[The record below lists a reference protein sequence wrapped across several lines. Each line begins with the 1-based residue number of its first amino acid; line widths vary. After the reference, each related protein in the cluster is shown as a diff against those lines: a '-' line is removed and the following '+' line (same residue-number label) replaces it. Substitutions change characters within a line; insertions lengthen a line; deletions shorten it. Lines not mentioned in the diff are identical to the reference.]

1 MTLAKF
7 EPKKRV
13 DPTGQGDVEIRSEL
27 IGVVRDFDASHS
39 RSQQTAIGLSE
50 IGHPCARRIAYKR
63 SGFPEPVN
71 PSNDP
76 WLTVIGTAT
85 HAWLANALAHANAQ
99 AGWERYLIEK
109 RVWVRPDL
117 SGTGDVLDQQTNTV
131 IDHKI
136 VGKSSM
142 DKYKLHGP
150 GPQYEIQGHSYGFGW
165 EQAGFTVER
174 VAIAFY
180 PRFTWLDA
188 GFFVWSAPYDRVR
201 VEKAIRRLDTIDA
214 IVSKLNPAIDPEQF
228 TRIPRSPDRNCRYCP
243 FWKPGKDTGA
253 TCPGED

>member
-7 EPKKRV
+7 ESTKRV
-13 DPTGQGDVEIRSEL
+13 DPTGQGDLAIRSEL
-27 IGVVRDFDASHS
+27 IDVVKAFDAAHS

-63 SGFPEPVN
+63 SGFPEPEN

-76 WLTVIGTAT
+76 WLTIIGTAT
-85 HAWLANALAHANAQ
+85 HAWLADALAHANAR
-99 AGWERYLIEK
+99 AGWERFLIEE
-109 RVWVRPDL
+109 RVWIRHDL
-117 SGTGDVLDQQTNTV
+117 GGTGDVLDQQTNTV
-131 IDHKI
+131 IDHKV

-142 DKYKLHGP
+142 DKYRLHGP
-150 GPQYEIQGHSYGFGW
+150 GPQYEVQAHSYGLGW
-165 EQAGFTVER
+165 VQRGYQVDK

-180 PRFTWLDA
+180 PRHTFLDS
-188 GFFVWSAPYDRVR
+188 GFFVWSAPHDPSR
-201 VEKAIRRLDTIDA
+201 VEQAVRRLDTIDA
-214 IVSKLNPAIDPEQF
+214 LVAKLNPAMNPEQF
-228 TRIPRSPDRNCRYCP
+228 TKIPRSPDRNCRYCP